1 MAETMI
7 DAAIVGCGRI
17 AGGYDETASSGPPR
31 THAGAYRARGDV
43 RLVACV
49 DPDSERRAAFR
60 RRWGVEREF
69 ASLDDMAAAGICADI
84 VSVCTPG
91 ERHAA
96 DLDALLAMDVG
107 AVLCEKPLAP
117 DLTQAR
123 AAVSNYG
130 VKGRPLAVAHFRRW
144 DPNIVELAALIR
156 AGTYGALQSGT
167 GFYGKGL
174 FNNGS
179 HLIDLFATLVGWP
192 EPLSAADRFAG
203 PGAGDPTPDCV
214 LRAPCGAPF
223 RLIATDHTRYDL
235 FELFLVFDA
244 AVVELREGASRV
256 TVRAPIPTPGFAGHR
271 RPGAGDSWPPRQDEA
286 FARMIGAT
294 IDAAVRGTPVAC
306 DGATALRT
314 LSICAALAAGL
325 SRN

>member
-1 MAETMI
+1 MI
-7 DAAIVGCGRI
+7 DAVIVGCGQI

-31 THAGAYRARGDV
+31 THAGAYKARGDV
-43 RLVACV
+43 RLAACV
-49 DPDSERRAAFR
+49 DPDSGRRAAFR
-60 RRWGVEREF
+60 RHWGVERAF
-69 ASLDDMAAAGICADI
+69 ANLDDMAAAGIRADI

-96 DLDALLAMDVG
+96 DLETLLAMDVR

-117 DLTQAR
+117 DLAQAR
-123 AAVSNYG
+123 AAVSSYG
-130 VKGRPLAVAHFRRW
+130 AKGRPLAVAHFRRW
-144 DPNIVELAALIR
+144 DPNIVELAAHIR
-156 AGTYGALQSGT
+156 AGTYGALQSST
-167 GFYGKGL
+167 GYYGKGL

-192 EPLSAADRFAG
+192 EPIAAEYRYAG
-203 PGAGDPTPDCV
+203 PSVNDPTPDCV

-223 RLIATDHTRYDL
+223 RLVATDHTRFDL

-256 TVRAPIPTPGFAGHR
+256 TVRAPVATPGFAGHR
-271 RPGAGDSWPPRQDEA
+271 RPGAGDAWPPRQDEA
-286 FARMIGAT
+286 FARMVDAT
-294 IDAAVRGTPVAC
+294 IDSAMHGAPVAC

-325 SRN
+325 SRS